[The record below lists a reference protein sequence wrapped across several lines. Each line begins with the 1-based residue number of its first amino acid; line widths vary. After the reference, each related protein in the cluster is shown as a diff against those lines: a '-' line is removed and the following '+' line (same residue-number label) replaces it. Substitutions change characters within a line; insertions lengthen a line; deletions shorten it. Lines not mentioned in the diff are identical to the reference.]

1 MLHIYEAVSNRVDIF
16 EVKEYFCLLL
26 PAKISRRTDHMMDS
40 HQVFLIVGKTGNGKS
55 SLGNCLL
62 GKEEF
67 KTGTGM
73 FSTTARA
80 EMRSRIRGK
89 QSIKV

>member
-1 MLHIYEAVSNRVDIF
+1 MRF
-16 EVKEYFCLLL
+16 FCLLL
-26 PAKISRRTDHMMDS
+26 PAKISRRTDLMMDTQ
-40 HQVFLIVGKTGNGKS
+40 HVFLIVGKTGNGKS

-80 EMRSRIRGK
+80 EMITRIRGK
-89 QSIKV
+89 QSITV